1 MRYTI
6 TRFNKDFPNDDACLK
21 FLFESKQLKA
31 CPRCGTEPRFYKLT
45 GRKCYSCMHCALH
58 IYPTAGT
65 IFHKSETP
73 LRSWFF
79 AIFLFGNSKNGVSAK
94 ELERHLGVTY
104 KTAWRIA
111 RQIRSLMAES
121 GNPLGGIVEVDET
134 YIGGKSNST
143 GRFKDKTAVIGAVE
157 KQKNSSRVKAITSQK
172 VNAAVA
178 LPFIRASVEAGTS
191 IQTDESRIY
200 SRLHQEYAHSSVIHS
215 KGVYVDG
222 DTHTNTIE
230 GFWSQM
236 KRSIDGT
243 YHCVSPKHLQLYVD
257 EFVYRYNLRN
267 APVFPALI
275 AQAAKP
281 ALITGGSYV

>member
-6 TRFNKDFPNDDACLK
+6 TRFNKEFPNDDACLR
-21 FLFESKQLKA
+21 FLFEARQLKA
-31 CPRCGTEPRFYKLT
+31 CPRCGTEPKFYKLKD
-45 GRKCYSCMHCALH
+45 RKCYSCMHCALH

-73 LRSWFF
+73 LKSWFF

-104 KTAWRIA
+104 KTAWRMA
-111 RQIRSLMAES
+111 KQIRSLMADNE
-121 GNPLGGIVEVDET
+121 NPLGGIVEVDET
-134 YIGGKSNST
+134 YIGGRSNSA
-143 GRFKDKTAVIGAVE
+143 GRFKDKTAVIGAAE
-157 KQKNSSRVKAITSQK
+157 KAKGVSRVKAITSPK
-172 VNAAVA
+172 TNAAVA
-178 LPFIRASVEAGTS
+178 LPFIRASVKAGTHV
-191 IQTDESRIY
+191 QTDESRIY
-200 SRLHQEYAHSSVIHS
+200 SRLHQEYQHSSVVHS

-243 YHCVSPKHLQLYVD
+243 YHCVSPKYLQLYVN
-257 EFVYRYNLRN
+257 EFVYRYNQRN
-267 APVFPALI
+267 LPVFPALI
-275 AQAAKP
+275 ALASQPFAEV
-281 ALITGGSYV
+281 GENRV

>member
-6 TRFNKDFPNDDACLK
+6 TRFNKDFPNEDACLK

-31 CPRCGTEPRFYKLT
+31 CPRCGTEPKFYKLT

-134 YIGGKSNST
+134 YIGGKSNSE
-143 GRFKDKTAVIGAVE
+143 GRFKDKTAVIGAAE
-157 KQKNSSRVKAITSQK
+157 KAKGVSRVKAITSQK
-172 VNAAVA
+172 TNAAIV
-178 LPFIRASVEAGTS
+178 LPFIRASVAAGTS

-200 SRLHQEYAHSSVIHS
+200 SRLHQEYAHSSVVHS
-215 KGVYVDG
+215 KGQYVDG

-275 AQAAKP
+275 ALACLPVAG
-281 ALITGGSYV
+281 IGENRV

>member
-1 MRYTI
+1 M
-6 TRFNKDFPNDDACLK
+6 
-21 FLFESKQLKA
+21 
-31 CPRCGTEPRFYKLT
+31 
-45 GRKCYSCMHCALH
+45 
-58 IYPTAGT
+58 
-65 IFHKSETP
+65 
-73 LRSWFF
+73 
-79 AIFLFGNSKNGVSAK
+79 
-94 ELERHLGVTY
+94 GVTY

-134 YIGGKSNST
+134 YIGGKSNSA

>member
-6 TRFNKDFPNDDACLK
+6 ARLNREFPNEDACLK
-21 FLFESKQLKA
+21 FLFEAKKLKA
-31 CPRCGTEPRFYKLT
+31 CPRCGTEPRFYKLS

-73 LRSWFF
+73 LKSWFF

-104 KTAWRIA
+104 KTAWRMA
-111 RQIRSLMAES
+111 RQIRSLMAEN
-121 GNPLGGIVEVDET
+121 GNPLGGIV
-134 YIGGKSNST
+134 K
-143 GRFKDKTAVIGAVE
+143 
-157 KQKNSSRVKAITSQK
+157 
-172 VNAAVA
+172 
-178 LPFIRASVEAGTS
+178 AGTS

-200 SRLHQEYAHSSVIHS
+200 SRLHHEYEHSSVVHS
-215 KGVYVDG
+215 KGQYVDG

-275 AQAAKP
+275 AQACLP
-281 ALITGGSYV
+281 VVVVGENRV

>member
-6 TRFNKDFPNDDACLK
+6 ARLNREFPNEDACLK
-21 FLFESKQLKA
+21 FLFEARQLKA
-31 CPRCGTEPRFYKLT
+31 CPRCGTEPKFYKLK

-73 LRSWFF
+73 LKSWFF

-104 KTAWRIA
+104 KTAWRMA
-111 RQIRSLMAES
+111 RQIRSLMDS
-121 GNPLGGIVEVDET
+121 GTDPLGGIVEVGET
-134 YIGGKSNST
+134 YIGGRSNSA
-143 GRFKDKTAVIGAVE
+143 GRFKYKTAVIGMAE
-157 KQKNSSRVKAITSQK
+157 KAKGTSRVKAITSPK
-172 VNAAVA
+172 ANAAIA
-178 LPFIRASVEAGTS
+178 LPFIRASIKASTEV
-191 IQTDESRIY
+191 QTDESRIY
-200 SRLHQEYAHSSVIHS
+200 SRVHHEYVHKSVVHS
-215 KGVYVDG
+215 KGQYVDG

-243 YHCVSPKHLQLYVD
+243 YHCVSPKHLQLYVN
-257 EFVYRYNLRN
+257 EFVYCYNLRN
-267 APVFPALI
+267 ELVSPALI

-281 ALITGGSYV
+281 ALIVGESHV

>member
-6 TRFNKDFPNDDACLK
+6 ARLNREFQTEDACLK
-21 FLFESKQLKA
+21 FLFDAKQLKA
-31 CPRCGTEPRFYKLT
+31 CPRCGTEPHFYKIK
-45 GRKCYSCMHCALH
+45 GRKCYSCEHCALH

-73 LRSWFF
+73 LKSWFF

-104 KTAWRIA
+104 KTAWRMA
-111 RQIRSLMAES
+111 RQIRLLMIAS
-121 GNPLGGIVEVDET
+121 TDPLGGIVEVDET
-134 YIGGKSNST
+134 YIGGKSDSA
-143 GRFKDKTAVIGAVE
+143 GRFKDKTAVIGMAE
-157 KQKNSSRVKAITSQK
+157 KAKGSSRVKAITSQK
-172 VNAAVA
+172 VNAAIA
-178 LPFIRASVEAGTS
+178 LPFIRASIKDGTQV
-191 IQTDESRIY
+191 QTDESRIY
-200 SRLHQEYAHSSVIHS
+200 SQVHKEYVHQSVIHS
-215 KGVYVDG
+215 KGEYVRD
-222 DTHTNTIE
+222 DVDTNTIE

-243 YHCVSPKHLQLYVD
+243 YHCVSPKHLQLYVN

-275 AQAAKP
+275 AQACLP
-281 ALITGGSYV
+281 IVVVGESHV

>member
-6 TRFNKDFPNDDACLK
+6 TRFNKDFPNEDACLK

-31 CPRCGTEPRFYKLT
+31 CPRCGTEPRFYKLK

-104 KTAWRIA
+104 KTAWRMA
-111 RQIRSLMAES
+111 RQIRLLMNS
-121 GNPLGGIVEVDET
+121 GDNPLGGVVEVDET
-134 YIGGKSNST
+134 YIGGRSNSA
-143 GRFKDKTAVIGAVE
+143 GRFKDKTAVIGMAE
-157 KQKNSSRVKAITSQK
+157 KAKGISQVRAITSQK
-172 VNAAVA
+172 ANAAIA
-178 LPFIRASVEAGTS
+178 LPFIRAGVKAGTEM
-191 IQTDESRIY
+191 QTDESRIY
-200 SRLHQEYAHSSVIHS
+200 SRLHQEYPHKSVVHS

-222 DTHTNTIE
+222 DVHTNTIE

-243 YHCVSPKHLQLYVD
+243 YHCVSPKHLQLYVN
-257 EFVYRYNLRN
+257 EFVYRYNYRN
-267 APVFPALI
+267 APIFPALI
-275 AQAAKP
+275 GLAAKP
-281 ALITGGSYV
+281 VVTVGESRV

>member
-6 TRFNKDFPNDDACLK
+6 ARFNKDFPNEDSCLK
-21 FLFESKQLKA
+21 FLFDSKQLRA
-31 CPRCGTEPRFYKLT
+31 CPSCGTEPRFYKIK

-58 IYPTAGT
+58 VYPTAGT

-73 LRSWFF
+73 LKSWFF

-111 RQIRSLMAES
+111 RQIRLLMAGDS
-121 GNPLGGIVEVDET
+121 NPLSGIVEVDET
-134 YIGGKSNST
+134 YIGGKSDSA
-143 GRFKDKTAVIGAVE
+143 GRFKDKTAVIGMAE
-157 KQKNSSRVKAITSQK
+157 KAKGTSRVKAITSQK

-178 LPFIRASVEAGTS
+178 LPFIRASIKAGTQV
-191 IQTDESRIY
+191 QTDESRIY
-200 SRLHQEYAHSSVIHS
+200 SQVHKEYVHQSVVHS
-215 KGVYVDG
+215 KGEYVRD
-222 DTHTNTIE
+222 DVDTNTIE

-243 YHCVSPKHLQLYVD
+243 YHCVSPKHLQLYVN
-257 EFVYRYNLRN
+257 EFCYRYNLRN
-267 APVFPALI
+267 EPIFPALI
-275 AQAAKP
+275 AQACLP
-281 ALITGGSYV
+281 VVVVGESRV